1 MIETIAIVVISI
13 AGFIVAY
20 IATTGLISDKRMLD
34 DDWEATSPWRNDDA
48 S

>member
-1 MIETIAIVVISI
+1 MIETVAIIVISI

-20 IATTGLISDKRMLD
+20 ITTTDFISDKRMLE